1 MNDKESYEY
10 CIGKNKSLCLYKYFH
25 RHELFCCPLS
35 IFFLRKGQPR
45 SFMHH
50 KHYTRYHL
58 WPWTDVFM

>member
-1 MNDKESYEY
+1 MNIASEKINHYVSISISIDM
-10 CIGKNKSLCLYKYFH
+10 NYFVA
-25 RHELFCCPLS
+25 RCQ
-35 IFFLRKGQPR
+35 FFFRKGQPR